1 MTQTG
6 TVDRGHRHWNCGKTR
21 KTPTAQN
28 VDAVEELIKME
39 NAFTERLQTC
49 IREQG
54 RHLA

>member
-6 TVDRGHRHWNCGKTR
+6 TVDRGHWNCGKTR